1 MPYRID
7 WLPHVRAQLRESP
20 RRIHRDALEAILD
33 LASEPYPPTA
43 EFLRDHYD
51 NTLKIKIDGWRI
63 FYRVDDQ
70 DQVVL
75 VLAFKRRDRET
86 YKSIP

>member
-7 WLPHVRAQLRESP
+7 WLPHVRAQLREAP
-20 RRIHRDALEAILD
+20 RRIHREALQAILN
-33 LASEPYPPTA
+33 LAGDPYPPTA
-43 EFLRDHYD
+43 EYLRDQYD
-51 NTLKIKIDGWRI
+51 DTLKIKIDGWRI

-75 VLAFKRRDRET
+75 VLAFKRRAKDT
-86 YKSIP
+86 YRSIP